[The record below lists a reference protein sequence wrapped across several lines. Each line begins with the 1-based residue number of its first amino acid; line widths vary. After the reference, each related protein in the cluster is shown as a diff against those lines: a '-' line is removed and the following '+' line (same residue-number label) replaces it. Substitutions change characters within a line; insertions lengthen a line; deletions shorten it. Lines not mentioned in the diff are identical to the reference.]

1 VRALLTADAIYT
13 GDGGGKAKTTGRTV
27 RGAERVAR
35 LVAGIERKWNAGGRH
50 EIITVNG
57 APGLLTWR
65 DGLPDSVASFDLR
78 DGRIAAI
85 YVVRNPDKLG
95 AIQGRRP

>member
-1 VRALLTADAIYT
+1 
-13 GDGGGKAKTTGRTV
+13 
-27 RGAERVAR
+27 
-35 LVAGIERKWNAGGRH
+35 
-50 EIITVNG
+50 VNG

-65 DGLPDSVASFDLR
+65 DGQPDAVTTLDLH

-95 AIQGRRP
+95 DLESLRSSRGTTS

>member
-1 VRALLTADAIYT
+1 
-13 GDGGGKAKTTGRTV
+13 
-27 RGAERVAR
+27 VAR
-35 LVAGIERKWNAGGRH
+35 LVVGIERKWTDGGSH
-50 EIITVNG
+50 QLIQVNG

-65 DGLPDSVASFDLR
+65 DGQPDSVTTLALR

-95 AIQGRRP
+95 DLARLRASRGTMS